1 MKKAL
6 LVDEKAQVSLE
17 FILLVGGVLVGAL
30 TIFTLRDSLK
40 NFAQVIS
47 DWVEAERNLSIAQV
61 TR

>member
-6 LVDEKAQVSLE
+6 LVNEKAQVSLE

-47 DWVEAERNLSIAQV
+47 DWVEAERNLTIAQV

>member
-6 LVDEKAQVSLE
+6 LDERAQVSLE

-40 NFAQVIS
+40 NFAQVIT

>member
-6 LVDEKAQVSLE
+6 LLDERAQVSLE

-40 NFAQVIS
+40 NFAQVIT

>member
-1 MKKAL
+1 M
-6 LVDEKAQVSLE
+6 SLE

-40 NFAQVIS
+40 NFAQVIT

>member
-1 MKKAL
+1 MGES
-6 LVDEKAQVSLE
+6 VISGERAQVSLE

-30 TIFTLRDSLK
+30 TIFTLRDSLR
-40 NFAQVIS
+40 NFSQVIA

>member
-1 MKKAL
+1 ML
-6 LVDEKAQVSLE
+6 SDERAQVSIE
-17 FILLVGGVLVGAL
+17 FILLVGGVLIGAL

-47 DWVEAERNLSIAQV
+47 DWAAQERNISISQV

>member
-1 MKKAL
+1 ML
-6 LVDEKAQVSLE
+6 SDERAQVSIE
-17 FILLVGGVLVGAL
+17 FILLVGGVLIGAL

-47 DWVEAERNLSIAQV
+47 DWAGQERNISISQV

>member
-6 LVDEKAQVSLE
+6 LVNEKAQVSLE

-47 DWVEAERNLSIAQV
+47 DWVDAERNLSIAQV

>member
-1 MKKAL
+1 ML
-6 LVDEKAQVSLE
+6 SDERAQVSIE
-17 FILLVGGVLVGAL
+17 FILLVGGVLIGAL

-47 DWVEAERNLSIAQV
+47 EWAEQERNISISQV